1 MKRSIWEQFDDY
13 KQKQNK
19 VIYFNMEN
27 MDFLPPT
34 APCLVFACE
43 TSTPYANRSK
53 NVRLGLLQLL
63 GVLLYFTDDYIQLCA
78 FKNSDLCEFVHTR
91 CKDWIQS
98 GRHGHWS
105 VINILLHNKY
115 LTNTTVE
122 NIL

>member
-1 MKRSIWEQFDDY
+1 MLTWRIWISCPQLPLPRFRARDLHALC
-13 KQKQNK
+13 KQP
-19 VIYFNMEN
+19 E
-27 MDFLPPT
+27 
-34 APCLVFACE
+34 E
-43 TSTPYANRSK
+43 

-78 FKNSDLCEFVHTR
+78 FKNSDLCEFVHIR

-122 NIL
+122 NILWISLCICLNIKPP